1 MTKVRDI
8 PKDFNLYEMYIV
20 IINNKGKVFLIFAII
35 TAIGIWKASNLSIN
49 GSVLIAPAETTIFSK
64 YSYVNISMKNKGF
77 EERFDRDKIFVMV
90 KERFENSKTLIEV
103 LKNKNLVKEATVGMS
118 NLEKQRA
125 YFDYAKL
132 FKLERIGMIT
142 ETSDDTYWTVSFT
155 WSDREEGFAIIEE
168 TLHKILK
175 KIQQDLVA
183 ELLVVAKS
191 LETKDKQLLKEL
203 EVTQANITETAIFL
217 ITAKKIHLT
226 EQAAIARELGIDK
239 PAKMEMQ
246 LLKER
251 SDTSY
256 ESLRKDQIEDFRR
269 GMITKSMEERSTSPI
284 DYLQGYIS
292 LEKEIELINNRTLEV
307 NLILLPEYIT
317 TKIDIFKIQNDI
329 TSQELMSFVN
339 FVKKD
344 DSQAWITMGLIDI
357 TSSKKSIIITLS
369 IFFGGLIGIC
379 YVLINNFMIRE
390 KQKYLDS

>member
-1 MTKVRDI
+1 M
-8 PKDFNLYEMYIV
+8 
-20 IINNKGKVFLIFAII
+20 
-35 TAIGIWKASNLSIN
+35 
-49 GSVLIAPAETTIFSK
+49 
-64 YSYVNISMKNKGF
+64 
-77 EERFDRDKIFVMV
+77 
-90 KERFENSKTLIEV
+90 
-103 LKNKNLVKEATVGMS
+103 
-118 NLEKQRA
+118 
-125 YFDYAKL
+125 
-132 FKLERIGMIT
+132 
-142 ETSDDTYWTVSFT
+142 
-155 WSDREEGFAIIEE
+155 
-168 TLHKILK
+168 
-175 KIQQDLVA
+175 
-183 ELLVVAKS
+183 
-191 LETKDKQLLKEL
+191 LKEL